1 MGGKKILGLV
11 MTPSV
16 ALISRAK
23 VKREE
28 ALLLRFVAVF
38 TLLVSLS
45 VGHSPSM
52 DG

>member
-1 MGGKKILGLV
+1 MGGKKISGLV

-23 VKREE
+23 VKMEE
-28 ALLLRFVAVF
+28 ALLLCFVAVF
-38 TLLVSLS
+38 TLLVSLR

>member
-1 MGGKKILGLV
+1 

-16 ALISRAK
+16 ALISGAK
-23 VKREE
+23 VKTEE
-28 ALLLRFVAVF
+28 TPLLHFVAVF

-52 DG
+52 DD